1 MTLTK
6 DSIYELINAPTNVM
20 KQHFVEYFS
29 GDALDTFRW
38 STHATGS
45 GTEEFVMS
53 DSIDGGLLIKSRPNG
68 AATLDFGPSDADKKR
83 PFSPTG
89 AVMILTSI
97 MIEAQYSVQYNEF
110 RTNFYTEAGKYVR
123 MNIQGTTDGNSFDN
137 KIKLM
142 SNNPS
147 VNTDTG
153 IASSAI
159 HNWHTYKL
167 ELLSSSSTL
176 SVDGVLSSTG
186 FGTISANPDA
196 QCMPSLVSSATEGTV
211 SAGAQS
217 HYRYLECYNT

>member
-1 MTLTK
+1 MTIVKESIIEHLQPLTLP
-6 DSIYELINAPTNVM
+6 I
-20 KQHFVEYFS
+20 KQRFVEHFS
-29 GDALDTFRW
+29 GNALDTFRW

-68 AATLDFGPSDADKKR
+68 AATLDFGPGDATKKR

-89 AVMILTSI
+89 AVMILTSK
-97 MIEAQYSVQYNEF
+97 MIEAQYSGQYNGF
-110 RTNFYTEAGKYVR
+110 RTNHYTEAGKYVR
-123 MNIQGTTDGNSFDN
+123 MNIQGTTNGNSFDN
-137 KIKLM
+137 KIILM
-142 SNNPS
+142 SNSPS
-147 VNTDTG
+147 ANTDTG

-159 HNWHTYKL
+159 HDWHTYKL

-196 QCMPSLVSSATEGTV
+196 QCQPSLVSSATEGSVTG
-211 SAGAQS
+211 GAQS
-217 HYRYLECYNT
+217 HYGYVECYNT